1 MGALRA
7 KLVRMYPEL
16 FKLLPAGREARA
28 LASVRNRP
36 EPETGLTKMLAAKRS
51 LTIERAPL
59 LVYLSKPNGA
69 VEDHQL
75 P

>member
-36 EPETGLTKMLAAKRS
+36 ISAGRHLEAIAVKQTSAAS
-51 LTIERAPL
+51 GTI
-59 LVYLSKPNGA
+59 
-69 VEDHQL
+69 
-75 P
+75 